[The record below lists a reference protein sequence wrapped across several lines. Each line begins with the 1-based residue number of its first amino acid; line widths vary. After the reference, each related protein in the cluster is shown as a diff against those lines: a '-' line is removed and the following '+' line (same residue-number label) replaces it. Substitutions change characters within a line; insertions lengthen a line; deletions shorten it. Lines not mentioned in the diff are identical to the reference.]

1 MYTEQGSQVTI
12 YPPKLKTKSSIS
24 QDFSLNKSTTKLGK
38 IYRGPIYT
46 AYNRKTIGSIPS
58 TIENILFQTNKGE
71 ILRCSYNINENDI
84 KLNDNEILNNKIHIR
99 KNNDIAP
106 RFNYSNIE
114 KEKYY
119 PGPGQYNTN
128 NISSFINNNE
138 VNYRYN
144 GLFNYGR
151 NEIPINVNENNS
163 NIGPGKYNNDLLK
176 SERKIYISPFNR
188 FQKTKHDYYQKVLGP
203 GTYDINLNISDKYKN
218 DNKSKI
224 FQTEINNTRDRKIIK
239 EKEILPGPGSYE
251 ISKSFIKKNNNRNN
265 NIKIYKYISDIKSSI
280 KDSIKYDE
288 NEYDE
293 IEYNRL
299 KKELYEMDEKNR
311 IQKLK
316 GFTMEKNIPR
326 FIFPGNNKEHVPGPC
341 YYNPK
346 LQSKRYEFN
355 SNDDNKWM

>member
-1 MYTEQGSQVTI
+1 MLTEKGSQVTI

-114 KEKYY
+114 KEKYS

-224 FQTEINNTRDRKIIK
+224 FKTEINNTKNKKIIK
-239 EKEILPGPGSYE
+239 EKEISPGPGSYE
-251 ISKSFIKKNNNRNN
+251 ISKSFLKKNNSRN
-265 NIKIYKYISDIKSSI
+265 NIKIYKYISDIKSTI
-280 KDSIKYDE
+280 KDNINYEE
-288 NEYDE
+288 NEIDE
-293 IEYNRL
+293 IEYNKL
-299 KKELYEMDEKNR
+299 KKELYEIDENNR
-311 IQKLK
+311 IKKLK

-326 FIFPGNNKEHVPGPC
+326 FVFPGKNKEHVPGPC

-346 LQSKRYEFN
+346 LQLNRYEFN
-355 SNDDNKWM
+355 TNDDNKWM

>member
-1 MYTEQGSQVTI
+1 MFVEQGSQVTI
-12 YPPKLKTKSSIS
+12 YPPKIKPKSSIS
-24 QDFSLNKSTTKLGK
+24 QDFAQTNNVTKLGK

-58 TIENILFQTNKGE
+58 SIENVLFQTNKGE
-71 ILRCSYNINENDI
+71 ILRYSYNINENDSKI
-84 KLNDNEILNNKIHIR
+84 NDNEILNNKINIR
-99 KNNDIAP
+99 KNNDISP

-151 NEIPINVNENNS
+151 NEIPINVNDNNA
-163 NIGPGKYNNDLLK
+163 NVGPGKYNNNLLK
-176 SERKIYISPFNR
+176 SERNIYISPFNR
-188 FQKTKHDYYQKVLGP
+188 FKKSKHEFYQKILGP

-218 DNKSKI
+218 ENKSKI
-224 FQTEINNTRDRKIIK
+224 FQTEINNTKNRKIIK
-239 EKEILPGPGSYE
+239 EKEISPGPGSYE
-251 ISKSFIKKNNNRNN
+251 ISKSFLKKNNNRN

-280 KDSIKYDE
+280 KDNIKYDE
-288 NEYDE
+288 NEIDE
-293 IEYNRL
+293 IEYNKL
-299 KKELYEMDEKNR
+299 KKELNEIDANMR
-311 IQKLK
+311 IKKLK

-326 FIFPGNNKEHVPGPC
+326 FVFPGNNKEHVPGPC
-341 YYNPK
+341 YYSPK
-346 LQSKRYEFN
+346 LQLNRYEFN
-355 SNDDNKWM
+355 TNDDNKWM